1 MYLYILCNVII
12 IYVKILQLI
21 ENMEW
26 TKVKKG
32 GFLADLADFSNF
44 ENPLKEPS
52 LGAYKVVIKALFTE
66 FVIQ

>member
-21 ENMEW
+21 ENMERI
-26 TKVKKG
+26 KVKKG
-32 GFLADLADFSNF
+32 GLLADLADFSNF
-44 ENPLKEPS
+44 KNPRKEPS
-52 LGAYKVVIKALFTE
+52 LGTYKVVIKALFTE

>member
-1 MYLYILCNVII
+1 
-12 IYVKILQLI
+12 
-21 ENMEW
+21 MEW